1 MIPDHVVIDAIAR
14 SDAFVDAGLQ
24 SLHEDG
30 VAAELLYRDAYL
42 TLVSRL
48 HDAIAREGAR

>member
-14 SDAFVDAGLQ
+14 ADAFVDAGLQ
-24 SLHEDG
+24 SFIDDG
-30 VAAELLYRDAYL
+30 AGTELLYRDAYL

-48 HDAIAREGAR
+48 HDAIGREAPR